1 MTYEGDVRDARS
13 IARMIN
19 LAYRFGCPPTTIDA
33 APVTNGTRVKISFTG
48 KPVAVTRLLAQIGKF
63 VDDEAFA

>member
-19 LAYRFGCPPTTIDA
+19 LAYRFGCPPTSIDA
-33 APVTNGTRVKISFTG
+33 APVSSGTRVKMSFTG
-48 KPVAVTRLLAQIGKF
+48 TPLAMTRLLAQIGKI
-63 VDDEAFA
+63 VEDEAFA